1 METLDISW
9 FDKQE
14 KIEKIYDS
22 FYLSDI
28 ENLGITFIYIDSKDE
43 ICVIRNEQVK
53 LTDSTLTKRS
63 LINLIRK
70 NRKLN
75 HLQYSLYALLR
86 FNFTSSAE
94 SVINGD
100 LMGNHF
106 SVISNIQ
113 DIVFQKCVKELES
126 VNNLFIVFKQRCLH
140 SQTNKVKITYK
151 RKKTRRAKY

>member
-14 KIEKIYDS
+14 KIEKTYDS

-28 ENLGITFIYIDSKDE
+28 ENLGVTFIYIDSKDE
-43 ICVIRNEQVK
+43 VCVTRNELIK
-53 LTDSTLTKRS
+53 LTDSTLTRGS
-63 LINLIRK
+63 LINLIRE

-94 SVINGD
+94 SILNGD

-113 DIVFQKCVKELES
+113 DIVFYKCVKELES
-126 VNNLFIVFKQRCLH
+126 VNNLFIVFKQRCPR
-140 SQTNKVKITYK
+140 SQTKKVKITHK
-151 RKKTRRAKY
+151 HKKTRRAKY